1 MGLATRPNPD
11 GCDTCRWGILPGVL
25 APMDTIFGIQRCD
38 ECQIYPGD
46 LAAARALAD
55 LLGPGVTVW
64 FHGTL

>member
-1 MGLATRPNPD
+1 
-11 GCDTCRWGILPGVL
+11 
-25 APMDTIFGIQRCD
+25 MDTIFGIQRCD